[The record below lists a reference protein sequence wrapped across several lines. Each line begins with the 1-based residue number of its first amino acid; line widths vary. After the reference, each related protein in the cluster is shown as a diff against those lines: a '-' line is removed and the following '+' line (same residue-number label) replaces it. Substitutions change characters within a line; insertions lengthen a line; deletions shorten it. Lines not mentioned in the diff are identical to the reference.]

1 MKVRLNVC
9 WEKNAMTKQKGENS
23 RWNYVSPD
31 TPPTFLW
38 HTVTDDT
45 VSVENSILFFEALRR
60 NHVPV
65 EMHIYPVGGHG
76 LSLANE
82 ETSHEDG
89 GCIQPECQSWMKLA
103 CIWLK
108 NR

>member
-1 MKVRLNVC
+1 MIQFRSKI
-9 WEKNAMTKQKGENS
+9 Q
-23 RWNYVSPD
+23 
-31 TPPTFLW
+31 F
-38 HTVTDDT
+38 
-45 VSVENSILFFEALRR
+45 LFFEALRR

-89 GCIQPECQSWMKLA
+89 RLYTAGMSVVDGTCMYMAEE
-103 CIWLK
+103 
-108 NR
+108 